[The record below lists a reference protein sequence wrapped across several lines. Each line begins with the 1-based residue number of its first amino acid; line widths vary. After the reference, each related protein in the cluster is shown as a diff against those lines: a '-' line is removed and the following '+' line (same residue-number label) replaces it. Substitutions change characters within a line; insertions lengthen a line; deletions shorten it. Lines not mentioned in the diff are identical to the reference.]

1 MEEKKNE
8 IILFENQGVKLEVN
22 LKDETVWLTQK
33 QMAELFG
40 KDRRTITRHIQNI
53 YKDEELDQN
62 TVCSFFEH
70 TAEDGKKYKVQYY
83 NLDMIISVGYRVNS
97 KRGIIFRKW
106 STKILKDYML
116 KGYAINQKRLE
127 YLEKTIKLIDIAN
140 RMDERLENND
150 AKEILKVIG
159 DYSKALNLLDEY
171 DHRTLKKVKGN
182 IDERKIE
189 YKECI
194 NIINKLKFNE
204 ESSLF
209 AVERD
214 KGLES
219 IIGNIYQ
226 SFDGQDIYKSIEEKA
241 SNFLYL
247 IVKNHVFADGNKR
260 IAATLFIYFLNF
272 YGILY
277 KNNKQVIDNNTLTAL
292 TLLIAESNPK
302 EKDVIIDLVMNFLN
316 ND

>member
-53 YKDEELDQN
+53 YKDEELDEN

-194 NIINKLKFNE
+194 NIINKF
-204 ESSLF
+204 S
-209 AVERD
+209 
-214 KGLES
+214 
-219 IIGNIYQ
+219 NI
-226 SFDGQDIYKSIEEKA
+226 SFSKDDEVFKILIDYDIKA
-241 SNFLYL
+241 SNIYNL
-247 IVKNHVFADGNKR
+247 I
-260 IAATLFIYFLNF
+260 Y
-272 YGILY
+272 Y
-277 KNNKQVIDNNTLTAL
+277 KNNKN
-292 TLLIAESNPK
+292 LLKGPMDFYISPK
-302 EKDVIIDLVMNFLN
+302 YVK
-316 ND
+316 